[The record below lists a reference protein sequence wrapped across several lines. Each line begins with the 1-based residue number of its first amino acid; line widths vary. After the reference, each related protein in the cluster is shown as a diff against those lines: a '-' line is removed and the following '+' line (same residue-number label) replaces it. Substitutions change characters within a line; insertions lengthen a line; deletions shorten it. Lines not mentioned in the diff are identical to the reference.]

1 MTRQVAPSGDMRN
14 DRAMIR
20 LLVPAA
26 LGGLACLVLAG
37 CASATAPSPA
47 STVTKTRTA
56 RPSPI
61 SASRAGPILVP
72 AGPFL
77 TPEACVRVTTGAD
90 GNVGPVTCP
99 DGHPNAYTMP
109 TLQSVAPR
117 MSGLGEFAT
126 PTVIEYA
133 ACADLTHGSTFAI
146 EESAYSF

>member
-20 LLVPAA
+20 PLVPAA

-37 CASATAPSPA
+37 CASAPAPSPA

-61 SASRAGPILVP
+61 SASGAGPILVP

-90 GNVGPVTCP
+90 GNVGL
-99 DGHPNAYTMP
+99 HNADP
-109 TLQSVAPR
+109 AIGRAPYVGPWR
-117 MSGLGEFAT
+117 
-126 PTVIEYA
+126 VRD
-133 ACADLTHGSTFAI
+133 ADSDRI
-146 EESAYSF
+146 